1 VDAVI
6 LLHSHGK
13 LLGLIVRELLAA
25 QDLAR
30 LLDAHLELV
39 QRVHNL
45 VAAQHL
51 AEVLGDGLQ
60 DLRLAEGQ
68 QVVLVRLPGA
78 SERTSA
84 AHACTP
90 EVVRR
95 RTRKAQAG

>member
-13 LLGLIVRELLAA
+13 LLGLSVRELLAA

-39 QRVHNL
+39 QRVHDL

-78 SERTSA
+78 SERQQ
-84 AHACTP
+84 H
-90 EVVRR
+90 
-95 RTRKAQAG
+95 TRVLQRL